1 MATLKEI
8 SLKHKGKKELW
19 DLEFVPVEIEVKDDV
34 FTGDNGKPVPFQ
46 YIEID
51 GWKYTIR
58 AKNLEAIKNIIE
70 MRPQTTKV
78 KFKKTDKGEIVCV
91 PLD

>member
-1 MATLKEI
+1 MTTLKEA
-8 SLKHKGKKELW
+8 SLKFKGKRELW
-19 DLEFVPVEIEVKDDV
+19 DLDSVAVDVEIKDDV
-34 FTGDNGKPVPFQ
+34 FTGDGGKQVPFQ
-46 YIEID
+46 FIEID

-78 KFKKTDKGEIVCV
+78 KFKKTDKGDILCMPV
-91 PLD
+91 D